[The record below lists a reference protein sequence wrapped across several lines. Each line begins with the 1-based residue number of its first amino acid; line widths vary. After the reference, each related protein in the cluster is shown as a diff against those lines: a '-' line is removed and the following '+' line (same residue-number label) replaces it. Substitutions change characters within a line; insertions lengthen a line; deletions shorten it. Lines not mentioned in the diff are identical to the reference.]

1 MAKSFSTNTGK
12 KLCPTSLSDKTSP
25 RTAKT
30 VPGLSC
36 YPYFQEFCS
45 HPQVSHLPSFL
56 LENAGSSTGVKFG
69 KSGLGGLRSLSPPRP
84 SSSRQRTPQAFEL
97 PQDLLLPQELLEF
110 PQELLFPQELRLLFP
125 IQLQPL
131 LQEFP
136 PQNSNNNRM
145 IQFIGSSTYH
155 CFLLFYSA
163 FSSWCQSIHRLCC
176 TSSSLI
182 NRKVFSSPS
191 SASISS
197 TYSSFA
203 FVSG

>member
-1 MAKSFSTNTGK
+1 M
-12 KLCPTSLSDKTSP
+12 
-25 RTAKT
+25 TAQ
-30 VPGLSC
+30 GLFF
-36 YPYFQEFCS
+36 YRYFQEFCS

-84 SSSRQRTPQAFEL
+84 SSSRRRAPQEFEL
-97 PQDLLLPQELLEF
+97 PQELPLPQELLEL
-110 PQELLFPQELRLLFP
+110 PQELLFPQELRLPFP
-125 IQLQPL
+125 QLPQPL
-131 LQEFP
+131 PQEFP

-176 TSSSLI
+176 TSSSLT
-182 NRKVFSSPS
+182 NRKVFSSPC

-197 TYSSFA
+197 TYNNFA